1 MSQQKINSNEFVYQ
15 APKGSKVT
23 VTSAPEFTEN
33 FAPFSMIGVLN
44 KKGEGPMDIFDRL
57 FSVSKGAFRVF
68 LIIKDKCS
76 DESNIAVL
84 AHLNDLTTNQM
95 KIFRRHIAELRKM
108 DLVVRITKGLPGEKA
123 PKHTYM
129 INPEYIKCKKYSA
142 AQELWKW
149 STNKTS
155 SSISKTLHGMTYS
168 RSSI

>member
-1 MSQQKINSNEFVYQ
+1 MSQQNINNNE
-15 APKGSKVT
+15 ATIKADKNT
-23 VTSAPEFTEN
+23 KLIVTSETVYKEN
-33 FAPFSMIGVLN
+33 YAPFSMIGMLN

-68 LIIKDKCS
+68 LTIKDACS
-76 DESNIAVL
+76 DDSNLAVL
-84 AHLNDLTTNQM
+84 TDLSNLTTNQM
-95 KIFRRHIAELRKM
+95 KIFRRHIAELRKV

-129 INPEYIKCKKYSA
+129 INPEYLKCKKYSA

-155 SSISKTLHGMTYS
+155 PSISQTLHGMTYS
-168 RSSI
+168 RSGI